1 MMSKWLEAFRIGRE
15 IALETVS
22 ALGKRRR
29 DWNRLVRERSI
40 GCAYE
45 RATKVGFHTYYKP
58 LKHYVSSF
66 KYSLGAKNLCSRV
79 RNL

>member
-29 DWNRLVRERSI
+29 DWNRLVREQSM
-40 GCAYE
+40 GFAYE
-45 RATKVGFHTYYKP
+45 KATEVGFNIYYKP
-58 LKHYVSSF
+58 LKHCISAS
-66 KYSLGAKNLCSRV
+66 KYSLKYKKIL
-79 RNL
+79 